1 MSCRSSSQFPQ
12 RTGMEAKLYMSNSEI
27 IWVNRTLAMLAR
39 LHRVRTIRPVWTTDG
54 SQQYKLMIQ
63 TGQRSAS
70 TVPNI
75 DSMREGFRGNEEVQA
90 VIVRE
95 LSRLMRSLVAAPDS
109 EENRAP
115 SQ

>member
-1 MSCRSSSQFPQ
+1 
-12 RTGMEAKLYMSNSEI
+12 MSNSEI

-39 LHRVRTIRPVWTTDG
+39 LYRVRAIRLVWTTDG
-54 SQQYKLMIQ
+54 SQQYKLTIQ

-70 TVPNI
+70 TLLSI
-75 DSMREGFRGNEEVQA
+75 DSMRAGFRGNEEVQA

-95 LSRLMRSLVAAPDS
+95 LSGLMRSLVAAPDS
-109 EENRAP
+109 ENNRAP